1 MFERGVGM
9 KICEYCEETLL
20 WKDEIV
26 QIESDFYHLRC
37 VVTLPSKFE
46 VYNKN
51 NFETSLGS
59 CDSEDIGFACEML
72 EDEEYLKE
80 EEEC

>member
-1 MFERGVGM
+1 M
-9 KICEYCEETLL
+9 KKCECCEETLL

-26 QIESDFYHLRC
+26 QIESNFYHLHC
-37 VVTLPSKFE
+37 VVTLPTKFA
-46 VYNKN
+46 VYNNN
-51 NFETSLGS
+51 NFERFLGV
-59 CDSEDIGFACEML
+59 CDEDDIGFACEML